1 MRPAGVCSGDWSGMP
16 HHRKEL
22 ARDRMPVGITNPA
35 LRTARQGLADVDGGC
50 PRRDPAQCGADRERM
65 LGANPLWS
73 VPADPPARPADMADE
88 RLLGQPMPRP
98 PALDVGQ
105 EP

>member
-1 MRPAGVCSGDWSGMP
+1 MHPFGFGMP
-16 HHRKEL
+16 PIL
-22 ARDRMPVGITNPA
+22 AASFAGPFGKSSYSSLTGTPDSLPS
-35 LRTARQGLADVDGGC
+35 
-50 PRRDPAQCGADRERM
+50 ERM